1 MGTGTHVALGEVA
14 MDSAYMVQV
23 VVVVIRE
30 VEMLQ

>member
-1 MGTGTHVALGEVA
+1 MGTVTHVALGEVA
-14 MDSAYMVQV
+14 MDWASMVQV